1 MSLQRSVSLLA
12 SLATAAAVFS
22 VLPAGTVTAA
32 PTQSDVSGVVCA
44 TDEGSA
50 ARVRPGEEHAGERN
64 EMTAKQA
71 AAAEKD
77 FQSRLAARRASAGPD
92 LGIQAVVTI
101 PVVFHV
107 VYAADG
113 TGNVTN
119 TQINQQIAEMNQ
131 DFAGGESSQASN
143 TEFQFTLQT
152 VRRWQNTSWF
162 NDPDSAAGE
171 AAMKSATHEGDA
183 GVLNIWSTNTSYLG
197 YATFPS
203 WYAQDPELD
212 GVVMQY
218 GSMPGGSITNF
229 NLGKTASHETGH
241 WLGLYHTFQGG
252 CSSTNDQVADTPAQR
267 TSTEGC
273 PEGKNTCPAAGV
285 DPIHNYMD
293 YSYDSCYNQFTPGQ
307 TARMKSQWAAY
318 RA

>member
-1 MSLQRSVSLLA
+1 MSPRRTAVLLA
-12 SLATAAAVFS
+12 AFAMSASAFA
-22 VLPAGTVTAA
+22 VLPAASVAAA
-32 PTQSDVSGVVCA
+32 PSHSDVSGVECA

-50 ARVRPGEEHAGERN
+50 ARVRPGEHKHERN
-64 EMTAKQA
+64 EMSAKEV

-77 FQSRLAARRASAGPD
+77 MKARLAAKRGIA
-92 LGIQAVVTI
+92 IQAVTTV

-107 VYAADG
+107 VTASGGA
-113 TGNVTN
+113 GNVTD

-131 DFAGGESSQASN
+131 NFAGGESSAAAN
-143 TEFQFTLQT
+143 TEFQFTLQA
-152 VRRWQNTSWF
+152 VRRWTNTTWF
-162 NDPDSAAGE
+162 NNVDSPSVE
-171 AAMKSATHEGDA
+171 AAMKSATREGDA

-197 YATFPS
+197 FATFPS
-203 WYAQDPELD
+203 WYAADPELD
-212 GVVMQY
+212 GVVIQY
-218 GSMPGGSITNF
+218 GSVPGGNIANF

-252 CSSTNDQVADTPAQR
+252 CSSTNDQVSDTPAQR
-267 TSTEGC
+267 TSTSGC
-273 PEGKNTCPAAGV
+273 PAGKDTCPSAGV

-307 TARMKSQWAAY
+307 KARMQNQWAAY

>member
-1 MSLQRSVSLLA
+1 
-12 SLATAAAVFS
+12 
-22 VLPAGTVTAA
+22 
-32 PTQSDVSGVVCA
+32 
-44 TDEGSA
+44 
-50 ARVRPGEEHAGERN
+50 
-64 EMTAKQA
+64 
-71 AAAEKD
+71 
-77 FQSRLAARRASAGPD
+77 
-92 LGIQAVVTI
+92 
-101 PVVFHV
+101 
-107 VYAADG
+107 
-113 TGNVTN
+113 
-119 TQINQQIAEMNQ
+119 
-131 DFAGGESSQASN
+131 
-143 TEFQFTLQT
+143 
-152 VRRWQNTSWF
+152 
-162 NDPDSAAGE
+162 
-171 AAMKSATHEGDA
+171 
-183 GVLNIWSTNTSYLG
+183 VLNIWSTNTSYLG

>member
-1 MSLQRSVSLLA
+1 MSERRIRRGAALAAFTMLASAFVAAPAVSVAADTQRSTPSA
-12 SLATAAAVFS
+12 E
-22 VLPAGTVTAA
+22 
-32 PTQSDVSGVVCA
+32 CA

-50 ARVRPGEEHAGERN
+50 ARVRPDQHGHERN
-64 EMTAKQA
+64 EVSHQDVL
-71 AAAEKD
+71 AAEKD
-77 FQSRLAARRASAGPD
+77 AAARLANRRAPLPA
-92 LGIQAVVTI
+92 IVTV

-107 VYAADG
+107 VHATNG

-119 TQINQQIAEMNQ
+119 TQISQQIAEMNQ
-131 DFAGGESSQASN
+131 NFAGQEAPGTAAN
-143 TEFQFTLQT
+143 TEFRFTLQAT
-152 VRRWQNTSWF
+152 RRHANTAWF

-203 WYAQDPELD
+203 WYAADPELD
-212 GVVMQY
+212 GVVIQY
-218 GSMPGGSITNF
+218 GSLPGGSITNF
-229 NLGKTASHETGH
+229 NLGKTASHEVGH

-252 CSSTNDQVADTPAQR
+252 CSTANDQVADTPAER
-267 TSTEGC
+267 TPTDGC
-273 PEGKNTCPAAGV
+273 PAGKNTCSAAGN

-293 YSYDSCYNQFTPGQ
+293 YSYDSCYNQFTQGQ
-307 TARMKSQWAAY
+307 KTRMQNQWAAY

>member
-1 MSLQRSVSLLA
+1 MTA
-12 SLATAAAVFS
+12 SAFA
-22 VLPAGTVTAA
+22 VLPAASVTAA
-32 PTQSDVSGVVCA
+32 PTHSDVSGVECA

-50 ARVRPGEEHAGERN
+50 ARVRPGQHEHERN
-64 EMTAKQA
+64 EMSPKEV

-77 FQSRLAARRASAGPD
+77 MNARLAGRKAGV
-92 LGIQAVVTI
+92 QAVVTI

-107 VYAADG
+107 VYASDG
-113 TGNVTN
+113 TGNVTS

-131 DFAGGESSQASN
+131 DFAGGESSQAAN
-143 TEFQFTLQT
+143 TEFQFRLQAT
-152 VRRWQNTSWF
+152 RRWQNNSWF

-171 AAMKSATHEGDA
+171 AAMKTATHEGDA

-203 WYAQDPELD
+203 WYAADPELD

-218 GSMPGGSITNF
+218 GSMPGGHITNF

-252 CSSTNDQVADTPAQR
+252 CSASNDQVADTPAQR
-267 TSTEGC
+267 TSTSGC
-273 PEGKNTCPAAGV
+273 PAGKDTCSAAGV

-293 YSYDSCYNQFTPGQ
+293 YSYDSCYNQFTQGQ
-307 TARMKSQWAAY
+307 KTRMKNQWAAY

>member
-1 MSLQRSVSLLA
+1 MSERRIRRGVMLAAFTVLA
-12 SLATAAAVFS
+12 SAFVAAPAASVAAAPES
-22 VLPAGTVTAA
+22 PSAE
-32 PTQSDVSGVVCA
+32 CA

-50 ARVRPGEEHAGERN
+50 ARVRPDQHGHERN
-64 EMTAKQA
+64 EVSQKEVL
-71 AAAEKD
+71 AAEKD
-77 FQSRLAARRASAGPD
+77 AAARLANRRAP
-92 LGIQAVVTI
+92 LPAVVTV

-107 VYAADG
+107 VHATNG

-119 TQINQQIAEMNQ
+119 SQITQQIAEMNQ
-131 DFAGGESSQASN
+131 NFGGGESGQAAN
-143 TEFQFTLQT
+143 TEFQFTLQAT
-152 VRRWQNTSWF
+152 RRHANNAWF

-203 WYAQDPELD
+203 WYAADPELD
-212 GVVMQY
+212 GVVIQY
-218 GSMPGGSITNF
+218 GSLPGGSITNF
-229 NLGKTASHETGH
+229 NLGKTASHEAGH

-252 CSSTNDQVADTPAQR
+252 CSATNDQVSDTPAER
-267 TSTEGC
+267 TSTTGC
-273 PEGKNTCPAAGV
+273 PAGKDTCPAAGT

-293 YSYDSCYNQFTPGQ
+293 YSYDSCYNQFTQGQ
-307 TARMKSQWAAY
+307 KTRMQNQWAAY

>member
-1 MSLQRSVSLLA
+1 MSVRRTAGLLA
-12 SLATAAAVFS
+12 VGAVSLATFV
-22 VLPAGTVTAA
+22 VLPVATVTAA
-32 PTQSDVSGVVCA
+32 PTHSDVSGVLCE

-50 ARVRPGEEHAGERN
+50 ARVKPGEEHGHERN
-64 EMTAKQA
+64 EISQKEVLAAERGAASRIAAKQA
-71 AAAEKD
+71 AGED
-77 FQSRLAARRASAGPD
+77 V
-92 LGIQAVVTI
+92 GIQAVVTI

-107 VYAADG
+107 VYASDG

-119 TQINQQIAEMNQ
+119 TQISQQIAEMNQ
-131 DFAGGESSQASN
+131 NFAGGESSQASN
-143 TEFQFTLQT
+143 TEFQFTLQAT
-152 VRRWQNTSWF
+152 RRWQNNNWF

-183 GVLNIWSTNTSYLG
+183 GVLNIWSTNTGYLG

-203 WYAQDPELD
+203 WYAADPELD
-212 GVVMQY
+212 GVVIQY
-218 GSMPGGSITNF
+218 GSLPGGGITNF
-229 NLGKTASHETGH
+229 NLGKTASHEVGH

-252 CSSTNDQVADTPAQR
+252 CSSSNDQVSDTPAER

-273 PEGKNTCPAAGV
+273 PAGKNTCPAAGV

-307 TARMKSQWAAY
+307 TTRMKNQWAAY

>member
-1 MSLQRSVSLLA
+1 MSLRRSAVAVAAFALSA
-12 SLATAAAVFS
+12 SAFA
-22 VLPAGTVTAA
+22 VLPASSVVAA
-32 PTQSDVSGVVCA
+32 PTHSDVSGVLCE

-50 ARVRPGEEHAGERN
+50 ARVKPGAHEEHERN
-64 EMTAKQA
+64 EISQAEVVAAEKEAKTRIAAKQA
-71 AAAEKD
+71 AGED
-77 FQSRLAARRASAGPD
+77 VS
-92 LGIQAVVTI
+92 IQAVVTI

-107 VYAADG
+107 VHATNG

-119 TQINQQIAEMNQ
+119 AQIAAQIAEMNQ
-131 DFAGGESSQASN
+131 NFAGGESSQASN
-143 TEFQFTLQT
+143 TEFQFTLQAT
-152 VRRWQNTSWF
+152 RRWPNNSWF

-183 GVLNIWSTNTSYLG
+183 GVLNIWSTNTGYLG

-203 WYAQDPELD
+203 WYAADPELD
-212 GVVMQY
+212 GVVIQY
-218 GSMPGGSITNF
+218 GSLPGGGIANF

-241 WLGLYHTFQGG
+241 WLGLYHTFQGA
-252 CSSTNDQVADTPAQR
+252 CSTSNDQVSDTPAER
-267 TSTEGC
+267 TSTSGC
-273 PEGKNTCPAAGV
+273 PATKDTCPAAGV

-307 TARMKSQWAAY
+307 KARMQSQWAAY

>member
-1 MSLQRSVSLLA
+1 MSPRRTVVAMAAFAMS
-12 SLATAAAVFS
+12 AAAFA
-22 VLPAGTVTAA
+22 VLPAASVVAA
-32 PTQSDVSGVVCA
+32 PAHSDVTGVECSA
-44 TDEGSA
+44 DEGSA
-50 ARVRPGEEHAGERN
+50 ARVRPGEHDHHERN
-64 EMTAKQA
+64 EISAKEA
-71 AAAEKD
+71 AAAEKEAKA
-77 FQSRLAARRASAGPD
+77 RLAARKG
-92 LGIQAVVTI
+92 GGVTTQAVVTV

-107 VYAADG
+107 VYGSDG
-113 TGNVTN
+113 TGNVSD

-131 DFAGGESSQASN
+131 NFAGGESSAAAN
-143 TEFQFTLQT
+143 TEFQFTLQAT
-152 VRRWQNTSWF
+152 RRWQNDAWF
-162 NDPDSAAGE
+162 NDPDSASGE

-203 WYAQDPELD
+203 WYAADPELD
-212 GVVMQY
+212 GVVIQW
-218 GSMPGGSITNF
+218 GSLPGGPITNF

-252 CSSTNDQVADTPAQR
+252 CSKNNDYVTDTPAQR
-267 TSTEGC
+267 TSTSGC
-273 PEGKNTCPAAGV
+273 PAGKDTCSSAGV

-307 TARMKSQWAAY
+307 KSRMQTQWAAY

>member
-1 MSLQRSVSLLA
+1 MSGRRSGVLFAAFAMTA
-12 SLATAAAVFS
+12 SAFA
-22 VLPAGTVTAA
+22 VLPAATVVSAAVA
-32 PTQSDVSGVVCA
+32 PTHSDVSGVECA

-50 ARVRPGEEHAGERN
+50 ARVRPGAHEHERN
-64 EMTAKQA
+64 ELSQKEVL
-71 AAAEKD
+71 AAE
-77 FQSRLAARRASAGPD
+77 QEMNARLAARGGSSVR
-92 LGIQAVVTI
+92 AVVTI

-107 VYAADG
+107 VYASDG
-113 TGNVTN
+113 TGNVSN

-131 DFAGGESSQASN
+131 NFAGGESSQAAN
-143 TEFQFTLQT
+143 TEFQFTLQAT
-152 VRRWQNTSWF
+152 RRWQNNSWF

-171 AAMKSATHEGDA
+171 AAMKTATHEGDA

-203 WYAQDPELD
+203 WYAADPELD

-218 GSMPGGSITNF
+218 GSMPGGGIANY

-241 WLGLYHTFQGG
+241 WLGLYHTFQGA
-252 CSSTNDQVADTPAQR
+252 CSAANDQVADTPAQKTA
-267 TSTEGC
+267 TSGC
-273 PEGKNTCPAAGV
+273 PAGKNTCPAAGV

-293 YSYDSCYNQFTPGQ
+293 YSYDSCYNQFTQGQ
-307 TARMKSQWAAY
+307 KTRMKNQWAAY